1 MSHNGIT
8 VNIKNKVN
16 IKKIK
21 VNKNINLQ
29 QIFLF
34 LSTGFRIILIYMFFI
49 FFIGDMLAKLLH
61 LKNLYF
67 LAIILGTIANI
78 NSILKIIEG
87 IKNAK

>member
-1 MSHNGIT
+1 MSKLSK
-8 VNIKNKVN
+8 NIENKVN

-29 QIFLF
+29 PIFLF

-61 LKNLYF
+61 LNNLYF

-78 NSILKIIEG
+78 NSILKIIDG

>member
-1 MSHNGIT
+1 MSKLSK
-8 VNIKNKVN
+8 NIENKVN